1 MQTYKKKI
9 ELLEVVRKKIRLQQ
23 KNCLHKIIQSHRNG
37 KSIQKI
43 NPNTTRV
50 LGSTIEYTEL

>member
-23 KNCLHKIIQSHRNG
+23 K
-37 KSIQKI
+37 
-43 NPNTTRV
+43 
-50 LGSTIEYTEL
+50 ELPAIK

>member
-1 MQTYKKKI
+1 MQTYKKKS
-9 ELLEVVRKKIRLQQ
+9 
-23 KNCLHKIIQSHRNG
+23 NCLKLFAKRFDYNKRIARNKIIKNKREY
-37 KSIQKI
+37 KI